1 MITVK
6 VATKKKKSHI
16 CQNNMTLIFLSNQD
30 IMIKWYAL
38 ITKPLDYMGII
49 DFLTTTLN
57 ATAF

>member
-16 CQNNMTLIFLSNQD
+16 CQNNMALIFLSNQD

-49 DFLTTTLN
+49 DF
-57 ATAF
+57 